1 MAAVDIKTED
11 ENPEIRIPKEHTSLD
26 YLLSQIPKKAQK
38 GMLIQ
43 CDLHIISL
51 DANEFFIALG
61 SNVGVVFLYNRK
73 NKEIER
79 LRTHSHNDVITCVAI
94 HSGLEHQVA
103 VATQKGLIYLF
114 QLPSV
119 MPSQSKQL
127 QQFIVKDIHK
137 SEVTSLCWSMN
148 GMKLFGGDKKGLVSC
163 TEVDFYAGLCET
175 NICLIENNSEIVQL
189 NHAHKTLLISTN
201 QRSMLYRTD
210 SKVSLVQVGQKDR
223 KIFGKFGAVF
233 IPGLCKP
240 EDAELY
246 ACRPG
251 LRIWKS
257 KMDGSVIST
266 YLFKE
271 LINNPH
277 PTLELLPFNR
287 KIRMFLPEAQFGPLS
302 LYKEKYIVT
311 WSDSSLFI
319 LNMDNTSVIGGT
331 FHVGTIQNIAVT
343 NDEIFILRKDT
354 DRNVIRIAERPETLA
369 GNTYQRLVK
378 DKNLP
383 DFMSETPVKLEKAEN
398 TQTTP
403 SPLRFIKEN
412 VIDKIKNLD
421 VISDMSDGT
430 SSVSNLADSVDK
442 HIEQKE
448 LPPIVKLD
456 NPDLMTIE
464 IFSGIPPI
472 TESTDQNITSPI
484 RRDRFNPFSTDDSH
498 ELEDDTELDTSNL
511 LLCNK
516 PKPVIHKSSHETKAG
531 QHDSKV
537 SSKVKVD
544 DSSCELNSGS
554 HDRIR
559 SIPINTPTDDIAV
572 SVKTKK
578 KKKKK
583 TESKL
588 SPNIKHQ
595 DPDAL
600 SQNSIESE
608 ATSEHMSDKEK
619 SSDSASND
627 KVSMETENVNVD
639 ISDIIGLKPV
649 ESNRNY
655 TEDNQ
660 YEHGSDGHIMNK
672 DDVKCVPEQELHN
685 INDKDGV
692 PDSEKVSIVKI
703 AETQINETKVKEN
716 LQKSEYVPKEDNTM
730 SMKQEEKPKNNN
742 VGCVVEKD
750 IAKPITDNITKTKQ
764 DNKPKPQPS
773 KPIENKAE
781 SSFTLDCF
789 FKDNKSNLDIAEK
802 VMKHPKKQSAL
813 SKLEK
818 NLASLEEGL
827 AFSGFEQTN
836 QFTRENDAKTKDK
849 KESFNVSQTDSGND
863 SMHDETLSSES
874 NVTEDTQKKE
884 VVQVPSKD
892 VSPSSPLSS
901 SIYRS
906 NSSSC
911 DDFYTQYNTPANTT
925 STSGSGLSECS
936 ENPLSGGELEEPE
949 EIFDNKTESVK
960 VCDPDSDNMNKSS
973 KVFNTWTEVVTSG
986 NLLSLVVSDLHI
998 WCTDRSS
1005 NIWYSNIKSPG
1016 IKWVKANGYAKQIS
1030 VSTSG
1035 MIVWRVYKDTVYA
1048 GTKITSKHPEGMKW
1062 VEAIRGVQSVSV
1074 DNNCAWYIKSNGE
1087 VAIQKGLSRD
1097 RPCYKSTLIEC
1108 SSYKLQHI
1116 VCRSGVVWA
1125 ITDQCKLVY
1134 RAGVKR
1140 NCQEGK
1146 EWAEYV
1152 NPDGMMFSSVSF
1164 GDGNLAW
1171 AVDVLG
1177 RIYFMTNVSM
1187 ETPLGDNCWWQVPI
1201 NNEITT
1207 TDYTLIDGIKSL
1219 AKVFDPQKLADLI
1232 GTQRGGLIAA
1242 GTEGVWVCP
1251 DCKYTLQLC
1260 RGSMEGHCWNG
1271 VFLSGIV
1278 ASTAWKLISV
1288 AAIHLEWGLIWAQ
1301 QPNGE
1306 IFTFTPTKKKIRTEE
1321 RPPKGQFVCMSV
1333 CEEAVWGL
1341 NEDGKVYIRSGI
1353 ADHCPEGAKWCDLD
1367 LKQLGDAHLIHLSCG
1382 SRNVWALDSDGVV
1395 YQRIGVK
1402 APSTHSLQAAW
1413 LPVDSGPSGTTF
1425 IQVFTGPSDL
1435 YVWAIDNRRQT
1446 YVRIGITDDMPIG
1459 TAWIHIPGIQA
1470 QELALSNTF
1479 LWALDPNGEV
1489 LCRHNITKDNPGGDY
1504 WRKIPGIFIH
1514 ISCSVND
1521 QLWALSRE
1529 GQIFCRKT
1537 RYLLRKELPQDAQKG
1552 RKSSNLSISE
1562 DWELV

>member
-1 MAAVDIKTED
+1 MED
-11 ENPEIRIPKEHTSLD
+11 SACLQFT
-26 YLLSQIPKKAQK
+26 
-38 GMLIQ
+38 
-43 CDLHIISL
+43 
-51 DANEFFIALG
+51 
-61 SNVGVVFLYNRK
+61 
-73 NKEIER
+73 
-79 LRTHSHNDVITCVAI
+79 SHNDVITCVAI

-210 SKVSLVQVGQKDR
+210 TKVSLVQVGQKDR

-271 LINNPH
+271 LLNNPH

-287 KIRMFLPEAQFGPLS
+287 KTRMFLPEAQFGPLY
-302 LYKEKYIVT
+302 LYKDKYIVT
-311 WSDSSLFI
+311 WSDSSVFI

-383 DFMSETPVKLEKAEN
+383 DFMSETPVKHEKAEN

-448 LPPIVKLD
+448 LPPIVKLE
-456 NPDLMTIE
+456 NPDLLTIE
-464 IFSGIPPI
+464 IFPGIP
-472 TESTDQNITSPI
+472 TTSESTDQNVTSPI

-498 ELEDDTELDTSNL
+498 EFEDDTELDTSNL
-511 LLCNK
+511 PLCNK
-516 PKPVIHKSSHETKAG
+516 PKPVIFKSSHETKAE
-531 QHDSKV
+531 QHDSKE
-537 SSKVKVD
+537 S
-544 DSSCELNSGS
+544 SGS

-559 SIPINTPTDDIAV
+559 SIPINTPTDDIAI

-583 TESKL
+583 IDSKL

-595 DPDAL
+595 DLDTL
-600 SQNSIESE
+600 SQNSVESE
-608 ATSEHMSDKEK
+608 ATSDHMSDKEK

-627 KVSMETENVNVD
+627 RVSMETENINVD

-649 ESNRNY
+649 ESQINY

-660 YEHGSDGHIMNK
+660 LKHGSDGHIMNK
-672 DDVKCVPEQELHN
+672 DDVKCVLVQEVHN
-685 INDKDGV
+685 IQDKDGVV
-692 PDSEKVSIVKI
+692 PDSEKVSTVKI
-703 AETQINETKVKEN
+703 SEMQINETKLKEN
-716 LQKSEYVPKEDNTM
+716 LQKSESVLKEDKTI
-730 SMKQEEKPKNNN
+730 SMKQEEKPKNDN
-742 VGCVVEKD
+742 VVGAVEKD
-750 IAKPITDNITKTKQ
+750 VAKPITDNIAKTKQ
-764 DNKPKPQPS
+764 DNKVKPKQDNIVKPITDNNSKPKQDNSPKPQTS

-781 SSFTLDCF
+781 SSITVDDLL
-789 FKDNKSNLDIAEK
+789 KENKSNLDIVEK
-802 VMKHPKKQSAL
+802 ITKHPKKQSAL

-827 AFSGFEQTN
+827 SFSGFEQTS
-836 QFTRENDAKTKDK
+836 QFPRKNDAETKK
-849 KESFNVSQTDSGND
+849 KEALNISQADSGND
-863 SMHDETLSSES
+863 SMHEETLSSQS
-874 NVTEDTQKKE
+874 KVTEDQQKKE
-884 VVQVPSKD
+884 VTQVSAKD
-892 VSPSSPLSS
+892 VSPLSGP
-901 SIYRS
+901 IYRS

-911 DDFYTQYNTPANTT
+911 DDFYAQYNTSANTT

-936 ENPLSGGELEEPE
+936 ENPLSGGEPEEPE
-949 EIFDNKTESVK
+949 EIFDNKSESVK
-960 VCDPDSDNMNKSS
+960 VCDQDSDNMNKSS

-1016 IKWVKANGYAKQIS
+1016 IKWVKANGYAKQQIS
-1030 VSTSG
+1030 VSPSG

-1074 DNNCAWYIKSNGE
+1074 DNYSAWYIKSNGE
-1087 VAIQKGLSRD
+1087 VAMQKGLSRD
-1097 RPCYKSTLIEC
+1097 RPCYKSIIIDC
-1108 SSYKLQHI
+1108 SSYKLHHI

-1125 ITDQCKLVY
+1125 ITDQCKLIY
-1134 RAGVKR
+1134 RAGIKKD
-1140 NCQEGK
+1140 CPEGK
-1146 EWAEYV
+1146 EWAEYI

-1164 GDGNLAW
+1164 GDGKLAW

-1177 RIYFMTNVSM
+1177 RIYFMTNVCM

-1219 AKVFDPQKLADLI
+1219 AKVFDPQKLTDLI
-1232 GTQRGGLIAA
+1232 GSQRGGLIAA

-1260 RGSMEGHCWNG
+1260 RGSMEGHFWEA

-1278 ASTAWKLISV
+1278 SSTAWKLISV

-1306 IFTFTPTKKKIRTEE
+1306 IFTFTPTKKKIRTEQ
-1321 RPPKGQFVCMSV
+1321 RPPKGMFVCMSV

-1367 LKQLGDAHLIHLSCG
+1367 LKQLGEAHLIHLSCG
-1382 SRNVWALDSDGVV
+1382 SRNVWAIDSDGVV

-1459 TAWIHIPGIQA
+1459 TEWIHIPGIQA
-1470 QELALSNTF
+1470 QELAISNTF

-1504 WRKIPGIFIH
+1504 WRKIPGIFLH

-1521 QLWALSRE
+1521 QLWAIGRE

-1537 RYLLRKELPQDAQKG
+1537 RYLLRKDSPQDAQKG